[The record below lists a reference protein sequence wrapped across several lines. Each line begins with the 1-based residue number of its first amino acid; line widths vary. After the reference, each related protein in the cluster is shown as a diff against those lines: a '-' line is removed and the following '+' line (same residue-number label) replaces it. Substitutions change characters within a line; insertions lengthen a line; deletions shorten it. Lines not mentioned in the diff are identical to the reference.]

1 MLSSPQGRVGQGQP
15 AILTF
20 EDFEDNEEYD
30 KILTVEELRK
40 KAADFIS
47 VLIGLF
53 RKSKTRSKRRRK
65 CGLKRSDRSTV
76 YLIRLITI
84 FH

>member
-1 MLSSPQGRVGQGQP
+1 MLSNNQGQKLGIGQP
-15 AILTF
+15 ALLTF

-47 VLIGLF
+47 VNFI
-53 RKSKTRSKRRRK
+53 
-65 CGLKRSDRSTV
+65 
-76 YLIRLITI
+76 
-84 FH
+84 